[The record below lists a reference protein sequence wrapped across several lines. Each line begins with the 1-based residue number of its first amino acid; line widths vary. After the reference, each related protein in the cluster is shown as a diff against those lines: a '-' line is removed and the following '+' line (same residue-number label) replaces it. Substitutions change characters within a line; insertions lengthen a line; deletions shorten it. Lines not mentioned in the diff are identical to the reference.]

1 MYAWDTFV
9 KEQENT
15 FGKETVERWLR
26 SLKVSHFDACN
37 IYLEAKDTFQA
48 AWFEEHIRPKLKDQ
62 SLVNNNH
69 SPIAVHLSVAGLK
82 SVTNLKE
89 RAIQKAKIK
98 KQQETLS
105 FALTFEA
112 LDPSHIFNEYLVSK
126 ENLIVYKLLEELILI
141 LSQKKL
147 ELDAAQQQPNFSL
160 PENAVNP
167 IFLYGPEGSGKTHL
181 LQAVA
186 HKLRSLKLQ
195 VIYARAEL
203 FTEHVVKAIRQAEMS
218 KFREIYRKA
227 DVLIIDD
234 VHTLAKKAAT
244 QEEFFH
250 TFNTLHT
257 SNKQIILS
265 ANSSPQNLQNIEP
278 RLISRFEWGI
288 SLPLFHLEKKEV
300 IQLLEK
306 RAKFL
311 NFPLHARCAEFLA
324 ESFATNL
331 KHAMRAK
338 QALMLRSH
346 VYKKHQQAE
355 KAPLSIA
362 QARHLLAD
370 LIEDEKSRKLTFEKI
385 IQACAEFYGIRY
397 EDIVGKSQ
405 SRECTDPRKLA
416 MYLCRHLLKLPY
428 MKIGDLFDRD
438 HSTVMSSTRQIE
450 RQLAADDSDVRRALS
465 AIETSLTASQA
476 AICAVPQQ
484 VL

>member
-9 KEQENT
+9 DEQEHK
-15 FGKETVERWLR
+15 FGKETIERWLR
-26 SLKVSHFDACN
+26 PLKITQFDACN
-37 IYLEAKDTFQA
+37 IYLEAKDAFQA
-48 AWFEEHIRPKLKDQ
+48 AWFEEHIRPKLKDND
-62 SLVNNNH
+62 LVNNNH
-69 SPIAVHLSVAGLK
+69 SPITVHLSVAGSK
-82 SVTNLKE
+82 NRAAQKE
-89 RAIQKAKIK
+89 RASQKAKGK
-98 KQQETLS
+98 KQQEAPS
-105 FALTFEA
+105 FTLTFEA
-112 LDPSHIFNEYLVSK
+112 LDPSYILDEYMVSK
-126 ENLIVYKLLEELILI
+126 ENLIVHKLLEEFILT
-141 LSQKKL
+141 LSTKKL
-147 ELDAAQQQPNFSL
+147 ELAAASQQASFSL
-160 PENAVNP
+160 PKNAVNP

-227 DVLIIDD
+227 DVLIVDD

-257 SNKQIILS
+257 SSKQIILS
-265 ANSSPQNLQNIEP
+265 ANSSPQNLQHIEP

-311 NFPLHARCAEFLA
+311 NFPLHTRCAEFLA

-346 VYKKHQQAE
+346 VYKKNQQIE
-355 KAPLSIA
+355 KAPLSIT
-362 QARHLLAD
+362 QVRHLLAD

-428 MKIGDLFDRD
+428 MKIGDLFNRD
-438 HSTVMSSTRQIE
+438 HSTVMSSTGQIG

-465 AIETSLTASQA
+465 AIETSLA
-476 AICAVPQQ
+476 ANQSAIYGESLQ
-484 VL
+484 V